1 MFPEFLYIIPVCL
14 NAHFILL
21 FASLT
26 DDCGTSIKADI
37 VFAVD
42 ASSSVKEHNFRVQ
55 LRFVSHIIKRLD
67 VDSGNARI
75 GLLSFQ
81 TIPRIHFYVNDYFT
95 RDQILRAI
103 KTVPYKFGST
113 NTADAIRT
121 ARKVMLTQSRG
132 ARVSENIPQ
141 ILILI
146 TDGVS
151 NMYANETVPEAM
163 AAHEAGIHIYT
174 IGVGLVGFTHEIDQ
188 IASPPSNVNRYVVKH
203 FGELKSIEEKFVRQM
218 CLGRNLTW
226 NIARYK
232 V

>member
-1 MFPEFLYIIPVCL
+1 MPF
-14 NAHFILL
+14 ADFILL

-26 DDCGTSIKADI
+26 DDCGTSIRADI

-42 ASSSVKEHNFRVQ
+42 ASSSVKDYNFRVQ
-55 LRFVSHIIKRLD
+55 LSFVSSIIKRLD
-67 VDSGNARI
+67 VDMGNVRV

-81 TIPRIHFYVNDYFT
+81 TIPRIHFYLNDYYT
-95 RDQILRAI
+95 QDQILRTI
-103 KTVPYKFGST
+103 KTIPYRFGST

-121 ARKVMLTQSRG
+121 ARKVMFTQPRG
-132 ARVSENIPQ
+132 ARVDEKVPQ
-141 ILILI
+141 ILVLI

-151 NMYANETVPEAM
+151 NMYANETIPEAQ
-163 AAHEAGIHIYT
+163 AAHKSGIHIYT
-174 IGVGLVGFTHEIDQ
+174 VGIGLVGYTQEIDQ
-188 IASPPSNVNRYVVKH
+188 IASPPSDVNRYVVKN
-203 FGELKSIEEKFVRQM
+203 FGELKGIEEKFVRQM

>member
-1 MFPEFLYIIPVCL
+1 M
-14 NAHFILL
+14 
-21 FASLT
+21 
-26 DDCGTSIKADI
+26 
-37 VFAVD
+37 
-42 ASSSVKEHNFRVQ
+42 SSYVLCRN
-55 LRFVSHIIKRLD
+55 IIKRLD
-67 VDSGNARI
+67 VDSGNARV

-81 TIPRIHFYVNDYFT
+81 TIPRIHFYLNDYLSQ
-95 RDQILRAI
+95 DQILRAI
-103 KTVPYKFGST
+103 KTIPYKFGST

-121 ARKVMLTQSRG
+121 ARKVMLTQARG
-132 ARVSENIPQ
+132 ARSGENIPK

-151 NMYANETVPEAM
+151 NMYANETIPEAL
-163 AAHEAGIHIYT
+163 AAHATGIHIYT

-226 NIARYK
+226 NKAPYK

>member
-1 MFPEFLYIIPVCL
+1 MPF
-14 NAHFILL
+14 ADFILL

-26 DDCGTSIKADI
+26 DDCGTSIRADI

-42 ASSSVKEHNFRVQ
+42 ASSSVKDHNFRVQ
-55 LRFVSHIIKRLD
+55 LNFVSHIIKRLD
-67 VDSGNARI
+67 VDRGNTRV

-81 TIPRIHFYVNDYFT
+81 TIPRIHFYLNDYYT
-95 RDQILRAI
+95 QDQILRAI
-103 KTVPYKFGST
+103 KTIPYKFGST

-121 ARKVMLTQSRG
+121 ARKVMFTQSRG
-132 ARVSENIPQ
+132 ARVDEKVPQ

-151 NMYANETVPEAM
+151 NMDANDTIPEA
-163 AAHEAGIHIYT
+163 HTTHKAGIHVYS
-174 IGVGLVGFTHEIDQ
+174 IGIGLVGFTQEIDE
-188 IASPPSNVNRYVVKH
+188 IASPPSDVNRCVVKN

-226 NIARYK
+226 NIARYQ

>member
-1 MFPEFLYIIPVCL
+1 M
-14 NAHFILL
+14 L

-26 DDCGTSIKADI
+26 DDCGTSIRADI

-42 ASSSVKEHNFRVQ
+42 ASSSVKDHNFRVQ
-55 LRFVSHIIKRLD
+55 LSFVSSIIKRLD
-67 VDSGNARI
+67 VDMGNARA

-81 TIPRIHFYVNDYFT
+81 TIPRIHFYLNDYYT
-95 RDQILRAI
+95 QDQILRAI
-103 KTVPYKFGST
+103 KTIPYRFGST

-121 ARKVMLTQSRG
+121 VRKVMFTQLRG
-132 ARVSENIPQ
+132 ARVDKKVPQ
-141 ILILI
+141 ILVLI

-151 NMYANETVPEAM
+151 NMYTNETIPEAQ
-163 AAHEAGIHIYT
+163 AAHKSGIHIYT
-174 IGVGLVGFTHEIDQ
+174 VGIGLVGYTQEIDQ
-188 IASPPSNVNRYVVKH
+188 IASPPSDVNRYVVKN
-203 FGELKSIEEKFVRQM
+203 FGELKGIEEKFVRQM